1 MKKIILCIILLF
13 IIIPASYAK
22 RSAPPKVDPLIYKG
36 IKYSAPSDLMGC
48 IRADDIKTN
57 SMLWWKQIYIVKYLP
72 KLERDVQFVFIN
84 KLEIK
89 NDTLIISNE
98 AGYLYKLDLN
108 LLAVEVLKGNE
119 IIQWSE

>member
-22 RSAPPKVDPLIYKG
+22 RSAPPKVDSLIYKG
-36 IKYSAPSDLMGC
+36 IRYSAPSDLMGC

-57 SMLWWKQIYIVKYLP
+57 SMLWFKQIYIVKYLP
-72 KLERDVQFVFIN
+72 KLERDVQCIFIN
-84 KLEIK
+84 KIEIK
-89 NDTLIISNE
+89 DDSLIISNE
-98 AGYLYKLDLN
+98 AGYSYKLN
-108 LLAVEVLKGNE
+108 LKSLMVEVLQGKE